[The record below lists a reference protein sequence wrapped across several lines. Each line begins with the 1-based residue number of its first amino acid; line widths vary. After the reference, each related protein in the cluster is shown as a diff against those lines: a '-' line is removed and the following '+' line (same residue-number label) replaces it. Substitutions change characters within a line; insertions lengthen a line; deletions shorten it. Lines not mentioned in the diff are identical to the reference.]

1 MSRHWGVRSKGGI
14 VTLAESE
21 DKARDW
27 ARYDF
32 KGRIGDAGEEL
43 VARDADAE
51 EWKVAA

>member
-1 MSRHWGVRSKGGI
+1 MSKHWGLRSKGGI
-14 VTLAESE
+14 VTLAASE

-32 KGRIGDAGEEL
+32 KGRLGYVAEEL

-51 EWKVAA
+51 EWQATK